1 MHKEIFYYFFR
12 LGLFGFGGPL
22 ALISNMQIDL
32 VEKRKW
38 IDEDEFNSAFSL
50 IKAMPGPVAF
60 MTAVYFGKRRGGNLG
75 GNLAAIG
82 IVLPSAVLMVLFSLF
97 FSNLIH
103 IPAVKIIL
111 LGMQA
116 CALGVIL
123 GSLKGL
129 IAKNIT
135 DWFFWVLVIFSGGI
149 NYFYPS
155 LEPVVIIL
163 LGLMIVSYRYFL
175 RTSTR
180 FDLAILFLVCFK
192 AGALV
197 FGSGLAIVPMLKY
210 DVVTVNGWLSESE
223 FLNALAF
230 GQMTPGP
237 VVITATFIGHH
248 VQGIV
253 GAIVATFAI
262 FCASFFHMMT
272 WFPHFV
278 KKLSG
283 KNWINDFVFGAVA
296 AVVGPI
302 ITTVIKLY
310 LSLDTSWMNLA
321 FLFVALFLTLK
332 NKVPLWL
339 IIPGGG
345 VVYLLLKASIEKLLI

>member
-1 MHKEIFYYFFR
+1 MNKEIFYYFFR
-12 LGLFGFGGPL
+12 LGVFGFGGPL
-22 ALISNMQIDL
+22 ALISNMHKDL
-32 VEKRKW
+32 IEKRKW
-38 IDEDEFNSAFSL
+38 IDEEEFNSAFSL

-60 MTAVYFGKRRGGNLG
+60 MTAVYLGKRRGGNLG

-97 FSNLIH
+97 FANLIH

-116 CALGVIL
+116 SALGVIL

-129 IAKNIT
+129 IAKNVS
-135 DWFFWVLVIFSGGI
+135 DWFFWVLVIFSGCL

-163 LGLMIVSYRYFL
+163 LGLFIVLFRQMTNQSKQ
-175 RTSTR
+175 

-197 FGSGLAIVPMLKY
+197 FGSGLAIVPMLKH
-210 DVVTVNGWLSESE
+210 DVVTVNGWLTESE

-248 VQGIV
+248 VHGII
-253 GAIVATFAI
+253 GAVVATIAI
-262 FCASFFHMMT
+262 FLASFFHMMT
-272 WFPHFV
+272 WFPQFV

-283 KNWINDFVFGAVA
+283 KTWINDFVFGAVA

-321 FLFVALFLTLK
+321 FLVVALFLTLK
-332 NKVPLWL
+332 NKIPLWL

-345 VVYLLLKASIEKLLI
+345 VVYYLFKLIL